1 MRHTLLSIIIS
12 ACCSLTMTA
21 QESIVLTQQEC
32 RQMAL
37 QNNEDMKSADNK
49 FTQAELDKYIAFTNY
64 FPRIDASATGAYVS
78 DIEITGMELQMRG
91 MYMAGITL
99 TQPIYAG
106 GQIMAGNKIAK
117 IGKECAEENR
127 KKTRMQIMADAD
139 KAYWTYITV
148 QKKVDML
155 ESYMRQMDTLY
166 TQVETGLRAGM
177 STEND
182 LLRIKAKRS
191 EIKYQLQKAV
201 NGQDLCRLSLCN
213 VLGKPLDTQIMP
225 ADTVITV
232 TAPGQLDENI
242 ETRPEFNL
250 MRKQIEAEQQQI
262 KMARSE
268 ILPKI
273 GLSAGYMYYGNVKM
287 TTPVSTPQ
295 GSYNYTEEFKDGISL
310 AMLSVSIP
318 LVKWGEGLKKI
329 KKAKLNLENARL
341 DFQKNRRLL
350 SIQARQAVQ
359 NLTDG
364 YNMIETA
371 QIGYDQACENL
382 RVMKNRYDNSMSSL
396 TDLLDAQSQW
406 HQAQS
411 NLLEAKAQYMI
422 YKTEYQYATGK
433 L

>member
-1 MRHTLLSIIIS
+1 
-12 ACCSLTMTA
+12 
-21 QESIVLTQQEC
+21 
-32 RQMAL
+32 
-37 QNNEDMKSADNK
+37 
-49 FTQAELDKYIAFTNY
+49 
-64 FPRIDASATGAYVS
+64 
-78 DIEITGMELQMRG
+78 
-91 MYMAGITL
+91 
-99 TQPIYAG
+99 
-106 GQIMAGNKIAK
+106 
-117 IGKECAEENR
+117 
-127 KKTRMQIMADAD
+127 
-139 KAYWTYITV
+139 
-148 QKKVDML
+148 
-155 ESYMRQMDTLY
+155 
-166 TQVETGLRAGM
+166 
-177 STEND
+177 
-182 LLRIKAKRS
+182 
-191 EIKYQLQKAV
+191 
-201 NGQDLCRLSLCN
+201 
-213 VLGKPLDTQIMP
+213 MP

-396 TDLLDAQSQW
+396 SDLLDAQSQW

>member
-49 FTQAELDKYIAFTNY
+49 FTQAELDKYIV
-64 FPRIDASATGAYVS
+64 GAYVS
-78 DIEITGMELQMRG
+78 DIEVTGMELQMRG

-106 GQIMAGNKIAK
+106 GQIMAGNKLAK

-201 NGQDLCRLSLCN
+201 FLLYILHDMAMSL
-213 VLGKPLDTQIMP
+213 
-225 ADTVITV
+225 
-232 TAPGQLDENI
+232 
-242 ETRPEFNL
+242 
-250 MRKQIEAEQQQI
+250 
-262 KMARSE
+262 
-268 ILPKI
+268 
-273 GLSAGYMYYGNVKM
+273 
-287 TTPVSTPQ
+287 
-295 GSYNYTEEFKDGISL
+295 
-310 AMLSVSIP
+310 
-318 LVKWGEGLKKI
+318 
-329 KKAKLNLENARL
+329 
-341 DFQKNRRLL
+341 LL
-350 SIQARQAVQ
+350 
-359 NLTDG
+359 
-364 YNMIETA
+364 
-371 QIGYDQACENL
+371 
-382 RVMKNRYDNSMSSL
+382 
-396 TDLLDAQSQW
+396 
-406 HQAQS
+406 
-411 NLLEAKAQYMI
+411 
-422 YKTEYQYATGK
+422 
-433 L
+433 